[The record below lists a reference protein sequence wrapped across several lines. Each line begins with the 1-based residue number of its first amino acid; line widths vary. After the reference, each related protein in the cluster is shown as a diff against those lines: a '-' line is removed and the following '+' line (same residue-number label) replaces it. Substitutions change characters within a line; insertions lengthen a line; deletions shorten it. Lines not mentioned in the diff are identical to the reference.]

1 MASTINAS
9 NGATSGLIQTGDAS
23 GVLALQVNNGTT
35 ALTLNTSGA
44 VGVGSTPGYGTS
56 GQVLTSAGTGSAPTW
71 ATPSSPSGSVI
82 QVYNDNASTTYAS
95 SANTNQQGP
104 QTATFTLSSNSNK
117 VLIIMNFQAYGY
129 SHTTTLIQNYYSIFR
144 GSVAS
149 GTQLPS
155 MVIQDGVG
163 SLVATFVSAANELYM
178 PVTLTYLDTP
188 GGSTTYSL
196 AYAMHSGTNQTGAR
210 IFGYNITLMEIK
222 A

>member
-1 MASTINAS
+1 MSTIAAGTTTTTALVS
-9 NGATSGLIQTGDAS
+9 TGNTD
-23 GVLALQVNNGTT
+23 GTLQLQVNGTT
-35 ALTLNTSGA
+35 PSVTLATTGA
-44 VGVGSTPGYGTS
+44 IGVGSTPGYGTS
-56 GQVLTSAGTGSAPTW
+56 GQVLTSGGSSAAPTW
-71 ATPSSPSGSVI
+71 AAPSSPSGSVI
-82 QVYNDNASTTYAS
+82 QVYNANASTTYAS

-129 SHTTTLIQNYYSIFR
+129 SNTTTLIQNYYSIFR

-163 SLVATFVSAANELYM
+163 TLVATFVSAANELYM